1 MNGKKELSEI
11 RIEDWIIVVGIL
23 IIIVVFVPPTPH
35 LSIAGTILS
44 FGIGCCLILI
54 GMVWRF
60 KIWRIKHLKQRM
72 SD

>member
-1 MNGKKELSEI
+1 VSEI
-11 RIEDWIIVVGIL
+11 GIEDWIIVVGIL

-44 FGIGCCLILI
+44 LGIGCCLTLI
-54 GMVWRF
+54 GMAWRF
-60 KIWRIKHLKQRM
+60 KTWRVKRLKQRM